1 MMTFWTLLACV
12 ADGAIVGTAIG
23 GLLGYRYRTWT
34 TLAQKRERV
43 RQRYIALLDRGINL
57 PLSLSEQQEIQRL
70 SQRWC
75 ELGLPQTPLGAP
87 FPERLRHPKLN
98 VRHSFSPILDF
109 KNERNISIFGATL
122 PGTGS

>member
-12 ADGAIVGTAIG
+12 ADGAIVGALIG
-23 GLLGYRYRTWT
+23 GLLGYRSRAWSA
-34 TLAQKRERV
+34 LAYERERV
-43 RQRYIALLDRGINL
+43 RERYVVLLDRGVKL
-57 PLSLSEQQEIQRL
+57 PLSLSEQQEVPCL

-98 VRHSFSPILDF
+98 MSHSSSSIQDF
-109 KNERNISIFGATL
+109 RNERNISIFGATL
-122 PGTGS
+122 PSTGS